1 MKSGAPSLENLTKI
15 ELLDLNLSNNKLSD
29 FAFKYLCNSV
39 LNLKSITR
47 LRLVLDTCSFT
58 EKGCHYLGR
67 LISQEPKL
75 EELDLSIRYND
86 INFDGVQCICAGL
99 IKIKKVKRLKL
110 NL

>member
-75 EELDLSIRYND
+75 E
-86 INFDGVQCICAGL
+86 
-99 IKIKKVKRLKL
+99 
-110 NL
+110 